1 MLVNCF
7 LENRVRPWQIQAK
20 EHHGAQWEGWK
31 RNHKHEVGKEVGD
44 WDGSQCSTFNSSM
57 VPYYQVYWGTGKS
70 SLECQI
76 KLVYMWSLVSARSD
90 KSSYGTVIKWS
101 RCAFLEKVFFIYWD
115 KEPHFKNSYCG
126 HYSVIEFINI
136 GIFITFFFCIII
148 CSWLFFCYLCFHP
161 RMGKGFSLWENHFI
175 PWLSIPSCGQTM
187 TQDNLASHREKHKVK
202 TIETW
207 CYFYIYPC
215 IHLIWKYYLYKP

>member
-126 HYSVIEFINI
+126 HYSIIEFINI
-136 GIFITFFFCIII
+136 GIFITLFFFVSLYVLDYFSAIYVFIHVWGKDFLCERIISFHGYRYPLVVKQWHKI
-148 CSWLFFCYLCFHP
+148 IWLHTERSVKWKPLKHDVI
-161 RMGKGFSLWENHFI
+161 STFI
-175 PWLSIPSCGQTM
+175 
-187 TQDNLASHREKHKVK
+187 LA
-202 TIETW
+202 
-207 CYFYIYPC
+207 YI
-215 IHLIWKYYLYKP
+215 